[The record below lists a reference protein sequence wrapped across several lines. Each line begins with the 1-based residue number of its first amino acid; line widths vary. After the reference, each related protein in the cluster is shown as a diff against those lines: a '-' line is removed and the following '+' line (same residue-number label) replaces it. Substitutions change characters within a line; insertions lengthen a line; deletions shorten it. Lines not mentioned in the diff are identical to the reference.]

1 MNKEEIARL
10 LHDEYEKAAKE
21 EGWRTQEYC
30 RVEFDDLPD
39 ANKRVMLR
47 IAGIIITKLQPT
59 QVKDLTQEAFTHTS
73 GQGTTNTTQSDAV
86 EFTKWQFMEGYKPK
100 FGPYNVVFLSKD
112 PYLWKRGE
120 QNDFTSEELYAKWK
134 EEQK

>member
-21 EGWRTQEYC
+21 EGWHTQKRC
-30 RVEFDDLPD
+30 RVKFNDLPD

-86 EFTKWQFMEGYKPK
+86 GFAEWLLKEHYINSRTKWLHPTNANY
-100 FGPYNVVFLSKD
+100 YN
-112 PYLWKRGE
+112 
-120 QNDFTSEELYAKWK
+120 TSELYAKWK